1 MEIEI
6 REIRPEDNPAAAKMI
21 REVFLEHDAEQKGT
35 VYSDPTTDNLY
46 ELFTQQEQ
54 SVFYVALLRDELVG
68 TCGIYPTEGLPN
80 GCAELVKYYLKA
92 EARGIGIG
100 KALMEKSIVA
110 AKSMGYHQLYIESL
124 PVFDKAVRIYE
135 KQGFERLPQALSNA
149 HPGCN
154 LWFIKDL

>member
-1 MEIEI
+1 MDIEI
-6 REIRPEDNPAAAKMI
+6 REIKQSDNKDAAAMI
-21 REVFLEHDAEQKGT
+21 RAVFIEHDAEQKGT

-54 SVFYVALLRDELVG
+54 SVFYIALLGDELVG

-124 PVFDKAVRIYE
+124 PVFEKAVRIYE
-135 KQGFERLPQALSNA
+135 KQGFKRLPEALSNA